1 MKRLQGLARRVSARR
16 SVSSMAQEATQKSR
30 IIVWFRDDL
39 RLHDNPTV
47 HAAATK
53 VKSKQAAEVI
63 KSCKALFSSLFSRL
77 DGLTICIC

>member
-1 MKRLQGLARRVSARR
+1 
-16 SVSSMAQEATQKSR
+16 MAQEAIQKSR

-53 VKSKQAAEVI
+53 VKSKQAAEVSN
-63 KSCKALFSSLFSRL
+63 SCKARLSSIFSHLVFGPSTSA
-77 DGLTICIC
+77 DV

>member
-1 MKRLQGLARRVSARR
+1 
-16 SVSSMAQEATQKSR
+16 MAQEAIQKSR

-63 KSCKALFSSLFSRL
+63 HSCKAPRSSTFSHFVLGPSASA
-77 DGLTICIC
+77 GV

>member
-1 MKRLQGLARRVSARR
+1 
-16 SVSSMAQEATQKSR
+16 MAQEATQKSR

-53 VKSKQAAEVI
+53 FKSKQAAEVI

>member
-1 MKRLQGLARRVSARR
+1 
-16 SVSSMAQEATQKSR
+16 MAQDAIQKSR

-63 KSCKALFSSLFSRL
+63 NSCKALLSSIFSLLGGWTNCVCLCVGRPIVL
-77 DGLTICIC
+77 L